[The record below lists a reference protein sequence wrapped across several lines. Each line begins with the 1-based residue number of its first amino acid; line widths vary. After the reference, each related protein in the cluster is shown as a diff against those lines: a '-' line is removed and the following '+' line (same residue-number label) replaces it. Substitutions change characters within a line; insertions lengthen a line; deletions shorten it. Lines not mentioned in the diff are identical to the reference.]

1 MITDEVSMRVFRP
14 IVVTFVV
21 VAAATALFQAVTRAR
36 DAGVAVPAPV
46 VDPAPNAGGPQTA
59 VLAGGCFWG
68 IQGVFQHVKGVT
80 QVISGYAGGAKVNP
94 TYDDVSTETTGHAET
109 VKITYDPATVSYG
122 TLLQVFFSVGHDPTQ
137 LNRQGPD
144 TGTSYRSNIFYT
156 TDAQK
161 AVADA
166 YIAQLTKAAAFPRPI
181 VTRVDKFTAFY
192 PAEDYHQDFLIL
204 HPTYPYI
211 VVNDLPKIANLKRL
225 LPALY
230 RDAPVRV
237 SGASTRRRQ

>member
-1 MITDEVSMRVFRP
+1 MRRMPAAVRSALRT
-14 IVVTFVV
+14 ILATLAV
-21 VAAATALFQAVTRAR
+21 VAVGAAVFAAVAR
-36 DAGVAVPAPV
+36 SGDAGVPLPPATL
-46 VDPAPNAGGPQTA
+46 DPAPATAGPQTA

-68 IQGVFQHVKGVT
+68 IQGVFQHVQGVT

-109 VKITYDPATVSYG
+109 VKITYDPAKVSYG

-144 TGTSYRSNIFYT
+144 RGTSYRSNIFYT

-166 YIAQLTKAAAFPRPI
+166 YIAQLTKATVFPRPI

-211 VVNDLPKIANLKRL
+211 VINDLPKIANLKRV

-230 RDAPVRV
+230 SETPVTV
-237 SGASTRRRQ
+237 SKKAAGK

>member
-1 MITDEVSMRVFRP
+1 MRRIPAAALSSVRP
-14 IVVTFVV
+14 ILVTLAV
-21 VAAATALFQAVTRAR
+21 VAIGAGVFATVMRAG
-36 DAGVAVPAPV
+36 DAGVTLPAPA
-46 VDPAPNAGGPQTA
+46 VDPAPTTAGPQTA

-161 AVADA
+161 TVADA
-166 YIAQLTKAAAFPRPI
+166 YIAQLTKAAAFPRKI
-181 VTRVDKFTAFY
+181 VTRVDKFAAFY

-211 VVNDLPKIANLKRL
+211 VINDLPKIANFKKL

-230 RDAPVRV
+230 SETPVTV
-237 SGASTRRRQ
+237 SAKTPKR

>member
-1 MITDEVSMRVFRP
+1 MRIF
-14 IVVTFVV
+14 
-21 VAAATALFQAVTRAR
+21 ATAVSGVRSYVIPSVAIVL
-36 DAGVAVPAPV
+36 GVAVLAVVIRAKDEGVTLPAPA
-46 VDPAPNAGGPQTA
+46 VDPAPSTAGPQTA

-109 VKITYDPATVSYG
+109 VKITYDPAVVSYG
-122 TLLQVFFSVGHDPTQ
+122 TLLRVFFSVGHDPTQ

-161 AVADA
+161 TVADA
-166 YIAQLTKAAAFPRPI
+166 YIAQLTKAGAFPRPI

-211 VVNDLPKIANLKRL
+211 VINDLPKIANFKRL

-230 RDAPVRV
+230 QETAVRATK
-237 SGASTRRRQ
+237 GR

>member
-1 MITDEVSMRVFRP
+1 VKRLWMICALLVG
-14 IVVTFVV
+14 VT
-21 VAAATALFQAVTRAR
+21 VAAN
-36 DAGVAVPAPV
+36 AVPHFPDPA
-46 VDPAPNAGGPQTA
+46 VDPKPATTGPQTA

-68 IQGVFQHVKGVT
+68 IQGVFQHVKGVS

-94 TYDDVSTETTGHAET
+94 TYEDVSTEMTGHAET
-109 VKITYDPATVSYG
+109 VKITYDPTKVSYG

-161 AVADA
+161 AVAEA
-166 YIAQLTKAAAFPRPI
+166 YIAQLTKAAAFPKPI

-211 VVNDLPKIANLKRL
+211 VINDLPKIANFKRL

-230 RDAPVRV
+230 QETAVRV
-237 SGASTRRRQ
+237 GKAR

>member
-1 MITDEVSMRVFRP
+1 MRRIPAAVRSS
-14 IVVTFVV
+14 VRTLLVTLVV
-21 VAAATALFQAVTRAR
+21 VAVGAAVFATVMRAG
-36 DAGVAVPAPV
+36 DAGVVLPAAAL
-46 VDPAPNAGGPQTA
+46 DPAPATAGSQTA

-94 TYDDVSTETTGHAET
+94 TYEDVSTETTGHAET
-109 VKITYDPATVSYG
+109 VKITYDPSQVSYG
-122 TLLQVFFSVGHDPTQ
+122 TLLRVFFSVGHDPTQ

-161 AVADA
+161 TVADA
-166 YIAQLTKAAAFPRPI
+166 YIAQLTKAAAFPKPI

-211 VVNDLPKIANLKRL
+211 VINDLPKIQNFKRL

-230 RDAPVRV
+230 QETAVRV
-237 SGASTRRRQ
+237 GKGR

>member
-1 MITDEVSMRVFRP
+1 MRIF
-14 IVVTFVV
+14 
-21 VAAATALFQAVTRAR
+21 AAAVSGVRAYVIPSVAVVL
-36 DAGVAVPAPV
+36 GVAVLAVVIRAKDEGVMLPAPT
-46 VDPAPNAGGPQTA
+46 VDPAPTTAGPQTA

-109 VKITYDPATVSYG
+109 VKITYDPAMVSYG
-122 TLLQVFFSVGHDPTQ
+122 TLLRVFFSVGHDPTQ

-161 AVADA
+161 AVAEA
-166 YIAQLTKAAAFPRPI
+166 YIAQLAKAGVFPRPI

-211 VVNDLPKIANLKRL
+211 VINDLPKIANFKRL

-230 RDAPVRV
+230 QETAVRATK
-237 SGASTRRRQ
+237 GR

>member
-1 MITDEVSMRVFRP
+1 MIRLSPVART
-14 IVVTFVV
+14 TFVTLIV
-21 VAAATALFQAVTRAR
+21 VAAAAAAFQAVMRAG
-36 DAGVAVPAPV
+36 DGGVALPAPLL
-46 VDPAPNAGGPQTA
+46 DPAPSTAGPQTA

-68 IQGVFQHVKGVT
+68 IQGVFQHVAGVS
-80 QVISGYAGGAKVNP
+80 QVLSGYAGGTVANP
-94 TYDDVSTETTGHAET
+94 TYDDVSSETTGHAET
-109 VKITYDPATVSYG
+109 VKITYDPAQVSYG

-161 AVADA
+161 TVADA
-166 YIAQLTKAAAFPRPI
+166 YIAQLSRSGVFPKPI
-181 VTRVDKFTAFY
+181 VTRVDRFTAFY

-211 VVNDLPKIANLKRL
+211 VVNDLPKIANFKRL
-225 LPALY
+225 LPARY
-230 RDAPVRV
+230 RETPVTV
-237 SGASTRRRQ
+237 SRSTLKR